1 MPCQTNGHDPCQL
14 PCCKGIISVHH
25 GASSASVRSWILWL
39 SLLTLALFGLRMN
52 AWPCLI
58 LRDGCHF
65 QRLKWTEA
73 SDAWTGWWPRA
84 TTRRPKTNA
93 PECEQ
98 AGANQPANQLS
109 PAIRRVENHLQNQ
122 SISTA
127 QSTSP
132 SLNVHGGIFW
142 LFELRLFHSLS
153 HALENMRDTTE
164 YSCNARL
171 QRRLQSPL

>member
-73 SDAWTGWWPRA
+73 SDAWTTRWWPRA

-122 SISTA
+122 ASA
-127 QSTSP
+127 LHRVPRLLSTSME
-132 SLNVHGGIFW
+132 VYVGF
-142 LFELRLFHSLS
+142 LS
-153 HALENMRDTTE
+153 RDSSTYYRMHWRT
-164 YSCNARL
+164 
-171 QRRLQSPL
+171 